1 MSGLSA
7 MEAEFLLD
15 AALAFFWGEL
25 RDFDGVDDHGVGV
38 MASGSWV
45 LVFEELEKEW

>member
-1 MSGLSA
+1 MSGFSA

-15 AALAFFWGEL
+15 AASAFFQGEL

-38 MASGSWV
+38 MG
-45 LVFEELEKEW
+45 FGI